1 MWKIENW
8 EEDVRNTEVTELDT
22 LREHTEYINVVVIKD
37 NIVYSSSGDVN
48 ILVHEYPNERAE
60 KVPEEWRE
68 AGRAPPKRQPTP
80 QREVGK
86 VFEDEILCKNLKSPK
101 MCQIYAFP
109 GDTTPPPL

>member
-68 AGRAPPKRQPTP
+68 HGRAPPKRQPTP
-80 QREVGK
+80 QREVGRVEK
-86 VFEDEILCKNLKSPK
+86 VLRNIEKMMIRLRKKILKKKKS
-101 MCQIYAFP
+101 QIP
-109 GDTTPPPL
+109 NI

>member
-68 AGRAPPKRQPTP
+68 PGRAPPKRQPTP
-80 QREVGK
+80 QREVGRVEK
-86 VFEDEILCKNLKSPK
+86 VLRNIEKMMIRLRKKILKKKKS
-101 MCQIYAFP
+101 QIP
-109 GDTTPPPL
+109 NI

>member
-1 MWKIENW
+1 MKVWKIENW

-80 QREVGK
+80 QREVGNVEQFLRK
-86 VFEDEILCKNLKSPK
+86 DEDDIFVK
-101 MCQIYAFP
+101 
-109 GDTTPPPL
+109 T